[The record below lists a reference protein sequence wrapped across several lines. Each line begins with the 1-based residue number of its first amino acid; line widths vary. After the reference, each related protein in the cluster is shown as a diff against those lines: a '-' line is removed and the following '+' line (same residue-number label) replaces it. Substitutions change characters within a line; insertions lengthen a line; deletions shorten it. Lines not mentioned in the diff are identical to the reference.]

1 MTRFP
6 LVEVR
11 CENCSHYATAHTL
24 TSVVAP
30 VCNVGNTKD
39 LLKYPCK
46 EFRFKSN
53 TGFHAIIHRVRLANG
68 LDRPGW
74 LDMVIE
80 GGEG

>member
-11 CENCSHYATAHTL
+11 CENCSHFARVRTL
-24 TSVVAP
+24 TNVSSP
-30 VCNVGNTKD
+30 GCNKGNTKD

-46 EFRFKSN
+46 QFRFKSN
-53 TGFHAIIHRVRLANG
+53 TGFYAIVHRERLSNG

-74 LDMVIE
+74 LDMV
-80 GGEG
+80 